1 MTRGAALLLAM
12 GFAAAA
18 FLYGGVWQYGDGF
31 IFNRFNGEVIYV
43 DLPES
48 EESVRLGFAA
58 ATGLGGIRAISSAR
72 ARPGRARGTAPAN
85 GPARAVISIASAGLR
100 R

>member
-18 FLYGGVWQYGDGF
+18 FLYGGIWQYGDGF

-43 DLPES
+43 DLPDS
-48 EESVRLGFAA
+48 EDAVSLGFAA
-58 ATGLGGIRAISSAR
+58 TTASSGLHTISTARERPAAAR
-72 ARPGRARGTAPAN
+72 ARSSRDAARSS
-85 GPARAVISIASAGLR
+85 VSLLSAGLR
-100 R
+100 H